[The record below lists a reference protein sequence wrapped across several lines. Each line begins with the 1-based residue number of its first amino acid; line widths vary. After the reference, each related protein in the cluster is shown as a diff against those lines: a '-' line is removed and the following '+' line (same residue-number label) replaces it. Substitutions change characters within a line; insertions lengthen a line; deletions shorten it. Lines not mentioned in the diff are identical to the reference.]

1 MLEIESTVFRVI
13 EMELAHS
20 EHSEAFEACL
30 CLSANVCQML
40 SSVCL
45 ESFLESQ
52 IKRKKLFF
60 FKVII
65 SEWMNYASQRGKN
78 LPNNLV
84 TRSPLAWRCSCWW
97 WYLPEELLH

>member
-1 MLEIESTVFRVI
+1 
-13 EMELAHS
+13 MELAHS

-60 FKVII
+60 FFLSHNFRVDELCK
-65 SEWMNYASQRGKN
+65 SAGKEFAQQF
-78 LPNNLV
+78 
-84 TRSPLAWRCSCWW
+84 S
-97 WYLPEELLH
+97 H